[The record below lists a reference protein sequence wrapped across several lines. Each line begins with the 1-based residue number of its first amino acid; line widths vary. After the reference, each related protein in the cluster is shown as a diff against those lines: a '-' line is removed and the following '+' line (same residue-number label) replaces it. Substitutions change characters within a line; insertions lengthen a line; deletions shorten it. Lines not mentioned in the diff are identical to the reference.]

1 VQHSLLLMLHYVK
14 EGRISLEKVVEKM
27 SHAVAV
33 CFNISKRG
41 YIREGYFADLVLVN
55 LNDPWKVAKENIIA
69 KCGWSPFQN
78 FSFRSRVKKTI
89 VSGNLAYDDGIF
101 GENQRG
107 ERLSFN
113 RRA

>member
-1 VQHSLLLMLHYVK
+1 M
-14 EGRISLEKVVEKM
+14 EKIAQKM
-27 SHAVAV
+27 SHNPAVV
-33 CFNISKRG
+33 FQIRDRG
-41 YIREGYFADLVLVN
+41 FIREGYFADLVLVN
-55 LNDPWKVAKENIIA
+55 LNEPWKVEKENIIA

-78 FSFRSRVKKTI
+78 VAFQSKVKKTI
-89 VSGNLAYDDGIF
+89 VSGNLAYEDGNF